1 MTTHRIHVLR
11 KVREPLL
18 ITVHQDAILGRDN
31 AASKSITDG
40 EDGDSAI
47 DGSSRERGIFSS
59 NWVGLGLAGAE
70 GGGLMRW

>member
-1 MTTHRIHVLR
+1 LTTHRIHVLR

-18 ITVHQDAILGRDN
+18 IAVHQDAILGRDN

-40 EDGDSAI
+40 EDGDSTI
-47 DGSSRERGIFSS
+47 DGSSRERGIFYS

-70 GGGLMRW
+70 GGG